1 MPQAEKPRKEHPMK
15 HDWRDFQVAKTQALR
30 DLDALPWAVENANR
44 VGARLGKA
52 VVLGLLP
59 ICFMAWL
66 VTWLHL

>member
-1 MPQAEKPRKEHPMK
+1 MSRPGF
-15 HDWRDFQVAKTQALR
+15 DWRDAKVTRTQALR